1 MSYVYVSLTLFVP
14 CMDDI
19 IVLASL
25 IPREWVSGDET
36 KYLLYVSL
44 FQKHR

>member
-1 MSYVYVSLTLFVP
+1 MSYVYVSLPSLYP

-25 IPREWVSGDET
+25 LPREWVPGDET